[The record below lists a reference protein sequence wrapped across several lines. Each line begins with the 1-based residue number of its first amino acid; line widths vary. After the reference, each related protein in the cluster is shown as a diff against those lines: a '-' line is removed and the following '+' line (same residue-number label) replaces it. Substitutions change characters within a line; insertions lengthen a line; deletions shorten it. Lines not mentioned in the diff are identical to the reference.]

1 MPALAEIVDRYG
13 KQKYLAFSLF
23 IYLIADAFVPD
34 SRVLSFALLAL
45 LIITGPLATG
55 RNLRGQILTVA
66 LALLMVSLGLASSY
80 FEPLSLHVAA
90 SIVGAAFFLAL
101 IVLIS
106 RALLVE
112 ATRVTA
118 ETLWAAINV
127 YVLIGVFFSFLY
139 ALLVAFEPGAF
150 SGGIFEGQEDINQS
164 LLYYSFVTMTTLG
177 YGDILPKVQ
186 VAATLAYVQALIGQL
201 YVAILIARLVSRYSG
216 YGVGKEES

>member
-23 IYLIADAFVPD
+23 FYLIADAFVPD
-34 SRVLSFALLAL
+34 SRLLNFALLAL
-45 LIITGPLATG
+45 LIITGPLATA
-55 RNLRGQILTVA
+55 RNRKEQSITVA
-66 LALLMVSLGLASSY
+66 LALMMVSLGVASSY
-80 FEPLSLHVAA
+80 FEPLGVYVAA
-90 SIVGAAFFLAL
+90 NITGAAFFLAL

-106 RALLVE
+106 RSLLVE

-139 ALLVAFEPGAF
+139 TLLVAVEPGAF
-150 SGGIFEGQEDINQS
+150 SGGLLVGDREDVSQS

-177 YGDILPKVQ
+177 YGDILPNIH
-186 VAATLAYVQALIGQL
+186 VAATLAYVQALVGQL
-201 YVAILIARLVSRYSG
+201 YVAILIARLVSRYTIG
-216 YGVGKEES
+216 EEES